1 MTAPTRV
8 PVGAEPTVAAV
19 LVEAIDNEDEAGSPS
34 GVDLDR
40 WTELARSVLAGMGF
54 DRPVEMGLRF
64 VGRAEM
70 AQLNVQHMGHTGPT
84 DVLSFP
90 VDGDPRAW
98 AADGGMALAAAGD
111 EPAVLGDVVV
121 CPTVAAA
128 GATERSV
135 PVDDELALLIV
146 HGILHVL
153 GWDHAAP
160 DEATEMQAEERR
172 LLGRHHVVAP

>member
-1 MTAPTRV
+1 V
-8 PVGAEPTVAAV
+8 VAV
-19 LVEAIDNEDEAGSPS
+19 LVEALDNEDEAGSAS

-40 WTELARSVLAGMGF
+40 WTELARSVLLGMGF

-70 AQLNVQHMGHTGPT
+70 AQLNEQHMGHSGPT

-90 VDGDPRAW
+90 VDGDPRAG
-98 AADGGMALAAAGD
+98 AADGAGGGMAAAD

-121 CPTVAAA
+121 CPAVATA
-128 GATERSV
+128 GATVRSA

-146 HGILHVL
+146 HGILHLL

>member
-1 MTAPTRV
+1 M
-8 PVGAEPTVAAV
+8 AAV
-19 LVEAIDNEDEAGSPS
+19 LVEAIDNEDEAGSRG

-40 WTELARSVLAGMGF
+40 WTDLARSVLAGMGF

-70 AQLNVQHMGHTGPT
+70 AQLNERHMGHTGPT

-90 VDGDPRAW
+90 VDGDPRAG
-98 AADGGMALAAAGD
+98 AADGMADAVGGMALAAAAD
-111 EPAVLGDVVV
+111 EPAALGDVVV
-121 CPTVAAA
+121 CPAVAAES
-128 GATERSV
+128 ATERSV

-146 HGILHVL
+146 HGILHLL

-160 DEATEMQAEERR
+160 DEASAMQAEERR
-172 LLGRHHVVAP
+172 LLVRHHVVAP

>member
-1 MTAPTRV
+1 M
-8 PVGAEPTVAAV
+8 AAV
-19 LVEAIDNEDEAGSPS
+19 LVEAIDSEDEAGSPS

-40 WTELARSVLAGMGF
+40 WTDLARSVLQGMGF

-70 AQLNVQHMGHTGPT
+70 TQWNEQHMGHPGPT

-90 VDGDPRAW
+90 VDGDPRAG
-98 AADGGMALAAAGD
+98 AADGAVGGRAFAGAAD
-111 EPAVLGDVVV
+111 EPALLGDVVV
-121 CPTVAAA
+121 CPAVAAA

-146 HGILHVL
+146 HGILHLL

-160 DEATEMQAEERR
+160 DEATGMQAEERR
-172 LLGRHHVVAP
+172 LLDRHHVVAP